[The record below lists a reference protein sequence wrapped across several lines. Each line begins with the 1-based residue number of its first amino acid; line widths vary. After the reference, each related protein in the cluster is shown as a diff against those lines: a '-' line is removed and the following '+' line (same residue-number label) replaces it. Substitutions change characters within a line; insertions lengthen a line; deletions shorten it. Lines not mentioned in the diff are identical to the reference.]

1 MEHRWGKGGKGKF
14 RKSSTVEETLSRKV
28 PYPILFLIIT
38 FLFRYDYISLLD
50 IDEVMV
56 PLQHDNWSNMM
67 DAIVNQS
74 IQVCVGKG
82 QW

>member
-1 MEHRWGKGGKGKF
+1 M
-14 RKSSTVEETLSRKV
+14 SRKG

-74 IQVCVGKG
+74 IQVRFGKVASWLNG
-82 QW
+82 ISS

>member
-1 MEHRWGKGGKGKF
+1 MKRTIPNYF
-14 RKSSTVEETLSRKV
+14 
-28 PYPILFLIIT
+28 LFIT

-74 IQVCVGKG
+74 IQVRFGKVASWLNG
-82 QW
+82 ISS